1 MGNSN
6 ERLET
11 YSRKYF
17 QLIKQPRLD
26 REAKQQVRL
35 HISLMNPIPNQTY
48 QVYLILHSNAN
59 KRIKEG
65 QTSSVKYV
73 PVNDT
78 THSQQ
83 VLMFHEYFIMEYYFE
98 KEQKIDFE
106 VHYGSGN
113 TEVVELTLG
122 KIIGARA
129 QMCTQQLRNGETF
142 KVVGSTVQETDCD
155 IEFAVYAKCNK
166 ELCYRIKS
174 LGKDNIV
181 TNFDVYKSE
190 VRNVMNGEHF
200 DKVLIPYKYI
210 GSDNEYSKN
219 YISIEVFEYKD
230 QHGRLIGHLKGSV
243 EMFLNTNFI
252 ALNTTQY
259 NEFKVTCKRSFSF
272 VDYLRGGMQIGLVF
286 AIDFTSSNGDI
297 NDPNSLHYISDEN
310 FNDYEIAIR
319 ECGDIVAY
327 YDHDQMFPV
336 YGYGAKLDENGPVN
350 HCFPLTFT
358 NDPNVEFIEGVMS
371 VYREALSR
379 VIFHGPTCFA
389 PILKKI
395 NNEVKSAVRKGK
407 HNEYIIIMF
416 LTDGQINDMADT
428 IDELVEAS
436 FLPISVIIIGIG
448 DNDFS
453 SMVELDADNE
463 PLYDRNKRKAVR
475 DLVQFVQ
482 YNKFRNNEKK
492 LAEEVL
498 EEVPR
503 QVIEYYQMKN
513 IPPGKPIVNIN

>member
-1 MGNSN
+1 M
-6 ERLET
+6 
-11 YSRKYF
+11 
-17 QLIKQPRLD
+17 
-26 REAKQQVRL
+26 
-35 HISLMNPIPNQTY
+35 
-48 QVYLILHSNAN
+48 
-59 KRIKEG
+59 
-65 QTSSVKYV
+65 
-73 PVNDT
+73 
-78 THSQQ
+78 
-83 VLMFHEYFIMEYYFE
+83 
-98 KEQKIDFE
+98 
-106 VHYGSGN
+106 
-113 TEVVELTLG
+113 
-122 KIIGARA
+122 
-129 QMCTQQLRNGETF
+129 
-142 KVVGSTVQETDCD
+142 
-155 IEFAVYAKCNK
+155 
-166 ELCYRIKS
+166 
-174 LGKDNIV
+174 
-181 TNFDVYKSE
+181 
-190 VRNVMNGEHF
+190 
-200 DKVLIPYKYI
+200 
-210 GSDNEYSKN
+210 
-219 YISIEVFEYKD
+219 
-230 QHGRLIGHLKGSV
+230 
-243 EMFLNTNFI
+243 NTNSI

-297 NDPNSLHYISDEN
+297 NDPNSLHYISDED

-327 YDHDQMFPV
+327 YDHDQLFPV

-371 VYREALSR
+371 VYREALPR
-379 VIFHGPTCFA
+379 VILHGPTCFA

-395 NNEVKSAVRKGK
+395 NNEVKNAVRKGK

-453 SMVELDADNE
+453 SMVELDADEN
-463 PLYDRNKRKAVR
+463 PLYDRNKRKAAR